1 MKNHNIHILSINST
15 IKECLQVLNLMRDG
29 VLCLFAI
36 DDYQKMVGTLTD
48 GDIRRALIAGI
59 SINETIESAIK
70 KDFDFLRV
78 NEISPQKIKN
88 FRLKNIKL
96 LPILNDAG
104 VIVKVYNLA
113 LTKSILPIDV
123 VLMAGGKGLRLRPL
137 TENVPKPLLKVGDK
151 SIIDYTVKSLVNYGI
166 ENINVNINYLAEQ
179 IENHFKINKFGVN
192 IICNKEP
199 DFLGTMGSMKYV
211 KNLNH
216 DTVLVMNSDLFTNI
230 DFEEFYLNHLE
241 HAADMS
247 VASVPYS
254 VPVPYGIFDINE
266 SKITGIVEKPTY
278 NYYANGGIYLIKKHL
293 FDLIPAN
300 TFFNATDFI
309 NLLINKNFK
318 VVNFPII
325 GYWIDIGNPDD
336 YKKVQDF
343 VSHMTIEP

>member
-1 MKNHNIHILSINST
+1 MK
-15 IKECLQVLNLMRDG
+15 DG

-36 DDYQKMVGTLTD
+36 DDNQKMVGTLTD

-59 SINETIESAIK
+59 SINDTIESAIK
-70 KDFDFLRV
+70 KDFDYLRLD
-78 NEISPQKIKN
+78 EISQKKIKEY
-88 FRLKNIKL
+88 RLKNIKL
-96 LPILNDAG
+96 LPILNNEG

-137 TENVPKPLLKVGDK
+137 TENIPKPLLKVGDK
-151 SIIDYTVKSLVNYGI
+151 SIIDYTINNLVNYGI
-166 ENINVNINYLAEQ
+166 ENINVNINYLAEK

-199 DFLGTMGSMKYV
+199 EFLGTMGSIKYV

-216 DTVLVMNSDLFTNI
+216 DMVLVMNSDLFTNI
-230 DFEEFYLNHLE
+230 DFEDFYLNHLE
-241 HAADMS
+241 QSADMS

-254 VPVPYGIFDINE
+254 VPVPYGIFDIKE
-266 SKITGIVEKPTY
+266 SKINGIVEKPTY

-293 FDLIPAN
+293 FDLIPDN

-309 NLLINKNFK
+309 NLLINKSYK
-318 VVNFPII
+318 VVSFPII

-343 VSHMTIEP
+343 VSHMKLES

>member
-1 MKNHNIHILSINST
+1 MKNYNVHILSINST
-15 IKECLQVLNLMRDG
+15 IKECLQVLNLMKDG

-36 DDYQKMVGTLTD
+36 DDNQKMVGTLTD

-59 SINETIESAIK
+59 SINDTIESAIK
-70 KDFDFLRV
+70 KDFDYLRLD
-78 NEISPQKIKN
+78 EISQKKIKEY
-88 FRLKNIKL
+88 RLKNIKL
-96 LPILNDAG
+96 LPILNNEG

-137 TENVPKPLLKVGDK
+137 TENIPKPLLKVGDK
-151 SIIDYTVKSLVNYGI
+151 SIIDYTINNLVNYGI
-166 ENINVNINYLAEQ
+166 ENINVNINYLAEK

-199 DFLGTMGSMKYV
+199 EFLGTMGSIKYV

-216 DTVLVMNSDLFTNI
+216 DMVLVMNSDLFTNI
-230 DFEEFYLNHLE
+230 DFEDFYLNHLE
-241 HAADMS
+241 QSADMS

-254 VPVPYGIFDINE
+254 VPVPYGIFDIKE
-266 SKITGIVEKPTY
+266 SKINGIVEKPTY

-293 FDLIPAN
+293 FDLIPDN

-309 NLLINKNFK
+309 NLLINKSYK
-318 VVNFPII
+318 VVSFPII

-343 VSHMTIEP
+343 VSHMKLES